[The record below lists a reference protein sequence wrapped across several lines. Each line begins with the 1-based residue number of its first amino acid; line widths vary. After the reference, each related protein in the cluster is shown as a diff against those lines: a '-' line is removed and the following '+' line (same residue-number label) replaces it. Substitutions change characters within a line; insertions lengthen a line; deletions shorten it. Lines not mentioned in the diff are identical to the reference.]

1 MKSCQKVPKFDFQN
15 QILVKNHPK
24 LSEFHFSFVI
34 DIFENLLKRLTTLL
48 RCYIND
54 QTNLFDIYKYQRTLF
69 LEMITRYLLSDNSF
83 FYQVRLFLER
93 QTIYMN
99 ISSFS
104 TPVQVH
110 SAQWGAFLTFE
121 VIVG

>member
-1 MKSCQKVPKFDFQN
+1 MTSCQKVQNLTFTVKFLIIF
-15 QILVKNHPK
+15 V
-24 LSEFHFSFVI
+24 FH
-34 DIFENLLKRLTTLL
+34 IFENLLNCLTTLP
-48 RCYIND
+48 RCYMND
-54 QTNLFDIYKYQRTLF
+54 QTNLFDIYKYQRISF